1 MLIIV
6 PGRLF
11 SHYFSVLQAIKALFN
26 GLLRLL
32 DIFIGVPSLLAHN
45 LEAKIREERSRY
57 LVAELVCRV
66 IYHKVIHMIVLIVNN
81 IGN

>member
-1 MLIIV
+1 MIIPFLV

-11 SHYFSVLQAIKALFN
+11 SHYFSVLQAFKALFA
-26 GLLRLL
+26 GMLRLL

-45 LEAKIREERSRY
+45 LETKIREERCRY

-66 IYHKVIHMIVLIVNN
+66 SFLISFCLKSTF
-81 IGN
+81 